1 MAKEPKVVEA
11 ADPWEKWGSD
21 TDARLAKIEQ
31 MLGLASPV
39 EAKDDAASDPAEDA
53 KAGE

>member
-1 MAKEPKVVEA
+1 MPKDVKTVSAAE

-21 TDARLAKIEQ
+21 TDARLARIEQ
-31 MLGLASPV
+31 MLGLSSPV
-39 EAKDDAASDPAEDA
+39 EAKDDPVEDG